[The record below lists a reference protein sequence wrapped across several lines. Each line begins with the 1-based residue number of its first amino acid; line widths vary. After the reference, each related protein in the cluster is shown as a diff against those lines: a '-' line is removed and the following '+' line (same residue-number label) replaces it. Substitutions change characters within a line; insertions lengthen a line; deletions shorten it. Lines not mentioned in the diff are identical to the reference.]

1 MFNMKNLMTR
11 ALLALALSFG
21 AGAAMA
27 GPTYHITIDTAD
39 YAGTQGYLDLSLVAL
54 GDAAPAFAMLDNFTG
69 NFAGSSALEGSAS
82 GDVSTGILLGN
93 RDLINAFTALVDFGG
108 LFSFDIRFDLDD
120 GKVGSTFSVALIN
133 DAFDGY
139 LGSPGSLLDVA
150 LLPGEAPAFV
160 ANSSLVAA
168 AEVPE
173 PATLASLV
181 LGLALMGSMLRA
193 RRKQ

>member
-27 GPTYHITIDTAD
+27 GPTYHIAIDTAD
-39 YAGTQGYLDLSLVAL
+39 YAGTRGYLDLSVLAL

-69 NFAGSSALEGSAS
+69 NFLGTALVEGSAS
-82 GDVSTGILLGN
+82 GDVSSGVLLGN
-93 RDLINAFTALVDFGG
+93 RELVNAFSALVDFGG

-120 GKVGSTFSVALIN
+120 GAVGSTFSVALFN
-133 DAFDGY
+133 EAFDDYVGI
-139 LGSPGSLLDVA
+139 PGSLLDVA
-150 LLPGEAPAFV
+150 LMPGEAPEFV

-168 AEVPE
+168 GEVPE
-173 PATLASLV
+173 PATLASLA
-181 LGLALMGSMLRA
+181 LGLALMGATLRA